1 MRYAIVSDIHANLQA
16 WRATLTDIGSNR
28 VDGILSLG
36 DVLGYGPNPAKVLE
50 SVHQHVH
57 AFAMGNHD
65 AVLCNKLDPV
75 RFHADARAAIDW
87 TRSALAPRALE
98 FLSAMPLVLVGNGF
112 RCAHGDFGRPGA
124 FRYVL
129 DPADALP
136 SWQATSE
143 PILFVGHTHIPGIHV
158 IGSSGIPHLLPPQ
171 DFALEPGKRYLVN
184 VGSVGFPRDDD
195 PRACYCIY
203 DTATREVFW
212 RRIPFD
218 IGAYRAA
225 LLTAGLP
232 TEGLSFLNQ
241 DPLVSRP
248 QIREQ
253 LAFVPATQPA
263 EQAQDVQ
270 QEQEL
275 ARTLRRKLTR
285 LRLFAGLL
293 LLLALGALTAA
304 VLVRASA
311 RPAPARVCPA
321 ADLPARPARLYAQPG
336 ANLLPPIPAAT
347 DEGGTLPGWRYF
359 LDDATRQIATIEARG
374 DPPSPRIRVTSLL
387 RNGRVRIESQPIDL
401 GSAKIRRLCMVGRLN
416 RSPDCIGSLSMV
428 LDLVCADRNGNAIQH
443 PRRELKDFRQ
453 QTDGSWV
460 ARKSFDLLRNPRFAT
475 VAFEGSFTGA
485 VEVAELSLTV
495 LPMQTDAAEP

>member
-50 SVHQHVH
+50 SVHQHVN

-87 TRSALAPRALE
+87 TRSALAPQALD
-98 FLSAMPLVLVGNGF
+98 FLSTMPLVLVGDGF
-112 RCAHGDFGRPGA
+112 RCAHGDFGQPGA

-158 IGSSGIPHLLPPQ
+158 IGSSGIPHLLPSQ

-203 DTATREVFW
+203 DTVTHEVFW

-241 DPLVSRP
+241 DPLVARP
-248 QIREQ
+248 LIREQ
-253 LAFVPATQPA
+253 LAFVPATQPT
-263 EQAQDVQ
+263 EQAQDVR

-275 ARTLRRKLTR
+275 ARNLRRKLTR
-285 LRLFAGLL
+285 LRLFASLL
-293 LLLALGALTAA
+293 LLLTLGALTVAI
-304 VLVRASA
+304 LLHASA
-311 RPAPARVCPA
+311 RPVPAVACPSEG
-321 ADLPARPARLYAQPG
+321 LPPRPARLYAQPG
-336 ANLLPPIPAAT
+336 ANLLPPIPAAS
-347 DEGGTLPGWRYF
+347 EAGALPGWRYF
-359 LDDATRQIATIEARG
+359 LEDANRQTATVEERG
-374 DPPSPRIRVTSLL
+374 DPPTPRIRVTSLL
-387 RNGRVRIESQPIDL
+387 CGGRVRIESQPIDL
-401 GSAKIRRLCMVGRLN
+401 GSTDIRRLCMVGRLN
-416 RSPDCIGSLSMV
+416 RSPDCTGSLSMV
-428 LDLVCADRNGNAIQH
+428 LDLVCVDRDGAVIQH

-453 QTDGSWV
+453 QADGTWI
-460 ARKSFDLLRNPRFAT
+460 ARKTFDLLRNPRFVT
-475 VAFEGSFTGA
+475 IAFEGSFTGA

-495 LPMQTDAAEP
+495 PPLKTNAAGP